1 MKKGI
6 IIIEIIIKDKEVENL
21 NNIEMAKLIAEKVA
35 DFGGAVYFVGG
46 YVRDK
51 LLGRDNKDIDIEVH
65 NISPDQLEK
74 ILDSL
79 GTRLEMGKSF
89 GIYGI
94 KGYSLDIALPRTER
108 PIGSGHRDFEVKTD
122 PYIGTFEASKRRD
135 FTINALME
143 NVLTGEIIDHF
154 SGQNDL
160 KEGVIRHIDD
170 NTFRDD
176 ALRVLRAA
184 QFAARFNFTI
194 ADETIWLCK
203 TIDLSTLS
211 CERIMLEMKKALI
224 KSDKPSIFFE
234 ELRQMN
240 QLSVWF
246 PEVKELIG
254 VPQNKE
260 HHMEED
266 TWTHTMMVLDEA
278 AKRRNLVRYPL
289 GFMIAALCHDFGKAI
304 CTEETDGII
313 HAYGHETKGLP
324 LVQTFLERITTETKL
339 IRYVL
344 NMTELHMQPNIM
356 AGARS
361 RLKSTN
367 KMFDSS
373 IEPFDLIQLGICDG
387 LGKIPPRDDTEEFL
401 MQRYK
406 RFEEIMAKPYVMGR
420 DIIEA
425 GLKPSKQ
432 FSEILAYAHKMRLA
446 GCNKNN
452 SLKQTIS
459 YARKVLKITE
469 VNDN

>member
-1 MKKGI
+1 
-6 IIIEIIIKDKEVENL
+6 
-21 NNIEMAKLIAEKVA
+21 
-35 DFGGAVYFVGG
+35 
-46 YVRDK
+46 
-51 LLGRDNKDIDIEVH
+51 
-65 NISPDQLEK
+65 
-74 ILDSL
+74 
-79 GTRLEMGKSF
+79 MGKSF

-246 PEVKELIG
+246 PEVKEL
-254 VPQNKE
+254 QL
-260 HHMEED
+260 
-266 TWTHTMMVLDEA
+266 VL
-278 AKRRNLVRYPL
+278 
-289 GFMIAALCHDFGKAI
+289 
-304 CTEETDGII
+304 
-313 HAYGHETKGLP
+313 
-324 LVQTFLERITTETKL
+324 
-339 IRYVL
+339 
-344 NMTELHMQPNIM
+344 
-356 AGARS
+356 
-361 RLKSTN
+361 
-367 KMFDSS
+367 
-373 IEPFDLIQLGICDG
+373 
-387 LGKIPPRDDTEEFL
+387 
-401 MQRYK
+401 
-406 RFEEIMAKPYVMGR
+406 
-420 DIIEA
+420 
-425 GLKPSKQ
+425 
-432 FSEILAYAHKMRLA
+432 
-446 GCNKNN
+446 
-452 SLKQTIS
+452 
-459 YARKVLKITE
+459 
-469 VNDN
+469 